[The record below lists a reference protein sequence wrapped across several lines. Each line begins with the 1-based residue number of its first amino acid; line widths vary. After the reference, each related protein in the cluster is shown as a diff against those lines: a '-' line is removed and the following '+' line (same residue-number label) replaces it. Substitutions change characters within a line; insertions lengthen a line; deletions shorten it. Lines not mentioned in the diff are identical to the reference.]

1 MTNSDNRVTAGS
13 TLTSKTE
20 GMGPLELAFFVV
32 AAAGPLLVVAGFAPL
47 AFMIG
52 GIGAPGAQ
60 FFAGLVLLMFAVGF
74 TRMAM
79 RVHNRGA
86 FYAYIGRSL
95 GKPMGSGSAA
105 LAAAAYSIITIA
117 QFGAFGAFASGSMS
131 RLVGIDVDWIW
142 FSLFAWALVALLGYR
157 QITLS
162 AKVLGVALLAEVL
175 VLIVLAVPV
184 LISGGPEGFTSAPL
198 QPSNIFS
205 GMGTGAMFAI
215 VFGAFIG
222 IESTAVYAEEA
233 RNPERTIP
241 QATFLAVGFLTIFYT
256 FMAWVA
262 VVAFGESQ
270 VVAIAT
276 EKPTEMFFI
285 ATERYVGHGATIV
298 MELLLITS
306 TFASSLA
313 FHNTGSRYLFTL
325 GREGLLPKYLGRIS
339 EVHRSPAAA
348 CLTLSAIAFIVVVVS
363 RALNLD
369 PYLELFL
376 IGVAPSILA
385 IIILQLLCSVAI
397 LVFFRSGERSGAG
410 AFVTTIAPALS
421 IAGLIIATWLIAM
434 NFSLLSGREG
444 VANLIILSTIPIVFL
459 LGVVRALVMR
469 SSDPE
474 RYGSLTETKIW

>member
-1 MTNSDNRVTAGS
+1 MTNGQSSVIEGG
-13 TLTSKTE
+13 TLTARTE

-60 FFAGLVLLMFAVGF
+60 LFAGLVLLLFAVGF

-86 FYAYIGRSL
+86 FYAYIGKSL
-95 GKPMGSGSAA
+95 GKPLGGGSAA
-105 LAAAAYSIITIA
+105 LATFAYSAITFG
-117 QFGAFGAFASGSMS
+117 QLGAFGAFASGTMS
-131 RLVGIDVDWIW
+131 RLGGVDIDWLW
-142 FSLFAWALVALLGYR
+142 FSLSAWALVAWLGYR
-157 QITLS
+157 QIALS
-162 AKVLGVALLAEVL
+162 AKVLGVVLLTEVL
-175 VLIVLAVPV
+175 ILLVLAVPV
-184 LISGGPEGFTSAPL
+184 LISGGPEGYSGAPL
-198 QPSNIFS
+198 LPSNVFS

-222 IESTAVYAEEA
+222 FESTAIYAEEA
-233 RNPERTIP
+233 RNPERTVP
-241 QATFLAVGFLTIFYT
+241 RATFLAVGFLTVFYT

-270 VVAIAT
+270 VVASAT
-276 EKPTEMFFI
+276 ESPTELFFI

-298 MELLLITS
+298 MEILLITS

-313 FHNTGSRYLFTL
+313 FHNTASRYLFTL
-325 GREGLLPKYLGRIS
+325 GREGLLPEYLGRIHKT
-339 EVHRSPAAA
+339 HRSPALA
-348 CLTLSAIAFIVVVVS
+348 CVTLSAAALVVVVCS
-363 RALNLD
+363 RLFNID

-385 IIILQLLCSVAI
+385 IIMLQLLCSVAI
-397 LVFFRSGERSGAG
+397 MSYFRSSDSSGAG
-410 AFVTTIAPALS
+410 VFVATIAPALS
-421 IAGLIIATWLIAM
+421 IAGLAIATWLIAV

-444 VANLIILSTIPIVFL
+444 IANLAILSTIPLVFL
-459 LGVVRALVMR
+459 IGVARALAMR
-469 SSDPE
+469 KFDPA
-474 RYGSLTETKIW
+474 RYGTLTETKIW